1 MKQKLQDLISSKV
14 SSVSNWGSP
23 TFHKEHHIN
32 HPDFECILKTAAKLE
47 ARLEAA
53 ELYAMATNG
62 YCECHRYQPS
72 ANQSCD
78 SCMLQQKLYEDW
90 QKLVNEVE

>member
-1 MKQKLQDLISSKV
+1 MKLSEMLDKAPHAVHTTCANEKVYFIYSKRFDSLIV
-14 SSVSNWGSP
+14 Q
-23 TFHKEHHIN
+23 
-32 HPDFECILKTAAKLE
+32 AQKLE